1 MTIESAGFFKKSD
14 LNMKKL
20 YENPCYVFINI
31 AKEDVIRTSTLKP
44 TSLLDYDENTV
55 RDSIPWNS

>member
-1 MTIESAGFFKKSD
+1 
-14 LNMKKL
+14 MKKL

-44 TSLLDYDENTV
+44 TSLLDYDGNTV
-55 RDSIPWNS
+55 RDSISWNS